1 MPRGKKKA
9 DEPGHNAALTDD
21 ERADLVALFGA
32 KIRAQRKKADVAK
45 ASYDVERDGVNA
57 LFSTVRGELRYTRKE
72 FEGLLATQDMGDAE
86 RRAAEVRRLELF
98 RLGGLFVDAQ
108 LDLFSQPKDTADEKA
123 VTYAAGKAAGL
134 RGDDPECPGTV
145 AAILRPEWEHGW
157 SDGQAE
163 LGERM
168 LRGEAFL
175 ANRGL
180 KADVEA
186 ADLNAG
192 SGEPEDEEADLDE
205 AARALKRSD
214 FMKRGAP
221 EGADDETQV
230 AA

>member
-1 MPRGKKKA
+1 MPRGKKKTE
-9 DEPGHNAALTDD
+9 EPGHNAALTDD

-32 KIRAQRKKADVAK
+32 KIRAQRKKADLAK

-57 LFSTVRGELRYTRKE
+57 IFSTVRGELRYTRKE
-72 FEGLLATQDMGDAE
+72 FEGLLAAQDMGDAE
-86 RRAAEVRRLELF
+86 RHAAEARRLELF

-108 LDLFSQPKDTADEKA
+108 LDLFAKPKDTADEKA
-123 VTYAAGKAAGL
+123 VTYATGKAAGL
-134 RGDDPECPGTV
+134 RGDDPECPDTV

-175 ANRGL
+175 AARASAPKPG
-180 KADVEA
+180 EMA
-186 ADLNAG
+186 ADKP
-192 SGEPEDEEADLDE
+192 EPETDPLDPEAIDK
-205 AARALKRSD
+205 AARDLKRD
-214 FMKRGAP
+214 GWTQP
-221 EGADDETQV
+221 TGDEVTFEEK